1 MAELLILRHAKS
13 SWDNPGLC
21 DHDRP
26 LNGRG
31 RRDAP
36 RIGELLAAEDL
47 LPDAV
52 LCSTACRTMETWSLM
67 AHAAGCEVVPR
78 YEQAIYLAS
87 GGDLLEQLH
96 TFPAGQK
103 RGLVIGHNPGLETLV
118 AMLTGKRVT
127 MPTASLILVEINGDW
142 EAISSGRFVRQWK
155 PKEL

>member
-1 MAELLILRHAKS
+1 MPSLMILRHAKS
-13 SWDNPGLC
+13 SWDIPGLK

-52 LCSTACRTMETWSLM
+52 LCSTACRTMETWSLL
-67 AHAAGCEVVPR
+67 ARAAGCEVKPR
-78 YEQAIYLAS
+78 YEEATYLAS
-87 GGDLLEQLH
+87 GGELLEQLH
-96 TFPAGQK
+96 TFPAGYK
-103 RGLVIGHNPGLETLV
+103 RGLVIGHNPGLEALIV
-118 AMLTGKRVT
+118 MLTGRQVT
-127 MPTASLILVEINGDW
+127 MPTASLVLVEINGDW
-142 EAISSGRFVRQWK
+142 EAIRSGRFVRQWK

>member
-36 RIGELLAAEDL
+36 RIGELLAAESL

-52 LCSTACRTMETWSLM
+52 LCSTACRTVQTWQLLS
-67 AHAAGCEVVPR
+67 AAAGCDVEPR
-78 YEQAIYLAS
+78 YEAAIYLAS

-103 RGLVIGHNPGLETLV
+103 IGLVIGHNPGLEVLV

-127 MPTASLILVEINGDW
+127 MPTASLIHVEINGDW
-142 EAISSGRFVRQWK
+142 EAIRSGRFVRQWK